1 MWLAVCR
8 VGDDVTTNAK
18 LAIVVL
24 NYRTSALTI
33 ACLASLEDQVD
44 RTMRVLVVD
53 NASNDSSADEIE
65 RAIVTHGW
73 GAWVDLL
80 RSPVNGGFAA
90 GNNLAIRAI
99 RADAYLLLNSDTL
112 VRPKAIAR
120 LLQALVL
127 RPEAGIV
134 GPSLLN
140 EHGQPDASYFR
151 QPAPPSELLQSART
165 AALGR
170 LMPRFE
176 QALTKPNEPIEPDW
190 IAFACAI
197 IRREVIEQV
206 GLLDDGYF
214 MYFEDVDY
222 CRRARALGWKVLF
235 WPAAEVVHFSGGSS
249 NVTSATARTARA
261 PRYYY
266 EARARYYA
274 KFYGRR
280 GLWLAN
286 GFWHLGRC
294 ISWSREKFGHT
305 GATPRDRAAT
315 DIWTNALNPMGAAQ

>member
-1 MWLAVCR
+1 MI
-8 VGDDVTTNAK
+8 TTTK

-24 NYRTSALTI
+24 NYRTPTLTL

-53 NASNDSSADEIE
+53 NGSNDNSADEIE
-65 RAIVTHGW
+65 RSIVERGW

-90 GNNLAIRAI
+90 GNNLAIVALRAE
-99 RADAYLLLNSDTL
+99 AYLLLNSDTL
-112 VRPKAIAR
+112 VRSGAIAR
-120 LLQALVL
+120 LLRALAL
-127 RPEAGIV
+127 RPDVGIAG
-134 GPSLLN
+134 PALLT
-140 EHGQPDASYFR
+140 EDGRPDASYFR

-165 AALGR
+165 GLLGR

-176 QALTKPNEPIEPDW
+176 QVLAQPNVPIEPDW

-197 IRREVIEQV
+197 IRREVVEQV

-222 CRRARALGWKVLF
+222 CRRARAMGWKVLY
-235 WPAAEVVHFSGGSS
+235 WPEAEVVHLSGGSS
-249 NVTSATARTARA
+249 KVTSASARTARA

-274 KFYGRR
+274 KFYGRS

-286 GFWHLGRC
+286 SLWHVGRCVSWTREKLGR
-294 ISWSREKFGHT
+294 SS
-305 GATPRDRAAT
+305 ANLRDREGI
-315 DIWTNALNPMGAAQ
+315 DIWTNALNPMGTAQ